1 VRISRFRLTIVA
13 LLMAAF
19 SSNSPLL
26 AQRSSRMEIVVERNE
41 GQSWRAIDPRLVLNR
56 EDRVR
61 FRVKS
66 SFDGYLYVTY
76 LSTSGRYD
84 TLFPGRGGDQN
95 KVLAGKEYIVPQ
107 TAGSFR
113 VTDPPGQEI
122 VYFLLSP
129 VPLSLRPEPAQSPSP
144 SNRPK
149 TPSTLVPRCDDSLLR
164 TQGDCLDTSA
174 GPKPVGDAGT
184 LPSDLAR
191 IPNLRSRELTLT
203 VEQNTAVITSAEAGT
218 GPVIYEVR
226 LSHK

>member
-1 VRISRFRLTIVA
+1 MSRFRLMTVV
-13 LLMAAF
+13 LLMAAS
-19 SSNSPLL
+19 SSNSALF
-26 AQRSSRMEIVVERNE
+26 AQRSSRIEIVVERNE
-41 GQSWRAIDPRLVLNR
+41 DQSWRAIDPRLVLNH

-84 TLFPGRGGDQN
+84 TLFPGRGGEQN
-95 KVLAGKEYIVPQ
+95 KVIAGKEYIVPQ

-129 VPLSLRPEPAQSPSP
+129 VQLSLRPEAPQNPSTV
-144 SNRPK
+144 NKPK
-149 TPSTLVPRCDDSLLR
+149 APTTLVPRCDDSLFR
-164 TQGDCLDTSA
+164 DQGNCLDTSA
-174 GPKPVGDAGT
+174 GPSPVGDAGT

-191 IPNLRSRELTLT
+191 IQNLRSRELTLT
-203 VEQNTAVITSAEAGT
+203 VEQNTSVIISAEAGT
-218 GPVIYEVR
+218 GPVICEVR
-226 LSHK
+226 LAHK